1 MKRLFIVLI
10 AFLAIGV
17 KGFTSTPPDEGMWLP
32 IFVERLNY
40 VDMEKM
46 GLQLTAEEIYSINSS
61 SLKDAIVGLSRGST
75 PRGFFCTGEIVSDKG
90 LIFTNHHCGYNYIQ
104 KHSTI
109 AHDYLADGFWAE
121 SYDEELENPG
131 MSATFFREMEDV
143 TDSIIPFLSDTMTE
157 GQRSTKVGE
166 IMGKL
171 KKRASEDG
179 KYHVVIKGFFGG
191 NEYYLFV
198 YEVYTDIRLVG
209 APPSSVG
216 KFGGDTDNW
225 MWPRHT
231 GDFSI
236 FRVYTAPDGSAAD
249 FAKENV
255 PMTPKHH
262 LPVSVA
268 GYEKGDFAMIWG
280 YPGGTDRYLTSYGIN
295 FNLEHY
301 NPNIIKIL
309 GAKLEVWK
317 KYMDADP
324 KVKIQYASKYAGSA
338 NGWKYYIGQDRGLKK
353 LDVYGQKQEL
363 EKRFQKWVNADPE
376 RKEKYGDVLEN
387 YKEAYEEMG
396 KDFKKLIYTALAA
409 NGAEILG
416 FARGYGQ
423 LAELLE
429 QKTDEAIVTETTDEL
444 KESSAAYFK
453 NYNEAA
459 DENVMAAMFKIYY
472 EDMPH
477 DFLPVEFTNMV
488 KKYKEDFT
496 AMAADI
502 FENSVFS
509 NQEKVDAFLAKP
521 KAKTI
526 EKDPAYILSNAFIA
540 KLGEA
545 RGGYGAATAKL
556 APNDR
561 LFIDGL
567 RKMDPDKVFYPDANS
582 TMRLSYGTVE
592 PYKAADAVY
601 YDYVT
606 TLAGVMEKEDPNND
620 EFIVEE
626 KLKEL
631 YKNKDFGQYASIVN
645 GEETVVTCFLT
656 THDITGGNS
665 GSPVI
670 NAKGELIGL
679 AFDGNWEAMSGDI
692 AFAPELQRTI
702 NVDVRYVLFIIDKYA
717 GAQRLIDELDIVT
730 EPVKKPCPVKAEVTE
745 TVVMEETP
753 AKE

>member
-1 MKRLFIVLI
+1 MKRLFIVFI
-10 AFLAIGV
+10 AFLTIGL
-17 KGFTSTPPDEGMWLP
+17 KGFAVTPPDEGMWLP

-40 VDMEKM
+40 VDMQKM

-109 AHDYLADGFWAE
+109 AHDYLADGFWAQ
-121 SYDEELENPG
+121 SYEEELENPG
-131 MSATFFREMEDV
+131 LSATFFRRMEDV

-166 IMGKL
+166 IMGRL

-179 KYHVVIKGFFGG
+179 KYHVVIKSFFAG
-191 NEYYLFV
+191 NEYYLSV

-216 KFGGDTDNW
+216 KYGGDTDNW

-249 FAKENV
+249 YAEENI

-262 LPVSVA
+262 LPVSIA
-268 GYEKGDFAMIWG
+268 GYDKGDFAMIWG
-280 YPGGTDRYLTSYGIN
+280 YPGGTDRYLTSYGIK
-295 FNLEHY
+295 FNLEHF
-301 NPNIIKIL
+301 NPNLIKIL
-309 GAKLEVWK
+309 GTKLEVWK
-317 KYMDADP
+317 KYMDADK
-324 KVKIQYASKYAGSA
+324 KVKIQYASKYAGTA
-338 NGWKYYIGQDRGLKK
+338 NGWKYYIGQDRGLRK
-353 LDVYGQKQEL
+353 LDVYGAKQEL
-363 EKRFQKWVNADPE
+363 EKRFQKWVNANPE
-376 RKEKYGDVLEN
+376 RKEKYGDILEN
-387 YKEAYEEMG
+387 YKVAYEEMG
-396 KDFKKLIYTALAA
+396 KDFKKLIYTAVAA

-416 FARGYGQ
+416 YARGFGQ

-429 QKTDEAIVTETTDEL
+429 QKTEKTVIEETTTEL
-444 KESSAAYFK
+444 KTAAEAYFK
-453 NYNEAA
+453 NYYEPA
-459 DENVMAAMFKIYY
+459 DENVMAALFKLYY

-477 DFLPVEFTNMV
+477 DFLPTEFTDMV
-488 KKYKEDFT
+488 KKYKKDFN

-502 FENSVFS
+502 FEESVFS
-509 NQEKVDAFLAKP
+509 NQEKVDAFLEKP

-526 EKDPAYILSNAFIA
+526 EKDPAFILANAFIA

-545 RGGYGAATAKL
+545 RSGYGAANAKL
-556 APNDR
+556 GPNDR
-561 LFIDGL
+561 LFINGL
-567 RKMDPDKVFYPDANS
+567 RKMDPDKVFYPNANS
-582 TMRLSYGTVE
+582 TMRFSYGSVE

-606 TLAGVMEKEDPNND
+606 TMAGVMEKEDPNND

-626 KLKEL
+626 KLKKL
-631 YKNKDFGQYASIVN
+631 YKEKDFGQYASEVN

-665 GSPVI
+665 GSPVM
-670 NAKGELIGL
+670 NGNGELIGI

-692 AFAPELQRTI
+692 AFAPKLQRTI
-702 NVDVRYVLFIIDKYA
+702 NVDIRYVLFIIDKYA
-717 GAQRLIDELDIVT
+717 NAQNLIDELTIVT
-730 EPVKKPCPVKAEVTE
+730 EPVKPVAVEVE
-745 TVVMEETP
+745 ISAVEELVP
-753 AKE
+753 VEE